1 MIAFVFPGQGSQYVG
16 MGSDVAEQYPVAA
29 AVIEQ
34 ADELLGMEISRL
46 MREGP
51 AEELTATEVAQ
62 PALLTHSVA
71 VLRVLEAQGLQPDVV
86 AGHSLGEYSA
96 LVAAGALDF
105 ESALQLVQHRGELM
119 AEDGQRVG
127 GMMAAIIGLE
137 GEKVNDVVAEASSGE
152 EVVVVANYNCPGQVV
167 VSGAVPA
174 VERACELAKQ
184 RRAKGSIALKV
195 SGAFHSPLMTGTA
208 EQFSEY
214 LHQAGISDA
223 RIPIVSNVDATV
235 RSDASGIV
243 QALAQQINHS
253 IHWEESV
260 RRMIDMG
267 AKVFV
272 EVGPKRVLS
281 KMIRRIDNTV
291 GAMDTSDGPA
301 IEAVIAELA

>member
-1 MIAFVFPGQGSQYVG
+1 MIAFIFPGQGSQYVG
-16 MGSDVAEQYPVAA
+16 MGVDVAEQYPAVA
-29 AVIEQ
+29 VVVEQ
-34 ADELLGMEISRL
+34 ADAVLDIELSRL

-51 AEELTATEVAQ
+51 AAELTATEVAQ

-105 ESALQLVQHRGELM
+105 ESALQLVRHRGELM

-127 GMMAAIIGLE
+127 GTMAAIIGLDQ
-137 GEKVNDVVAEASSGE
+137 EKVEAVVEEAGSGQ
-152 EVVVVANYNCPGQVV
+152 VLIVANYNCPGQVV
-167 VSGAVPA
+167 VSGAVSA
-174 VERACELAKQ
+174 VERACELAKE
-184 RRAKGSIALKV
+184 RGAKGSIALKV

-208 EQFSEY
+208 QRFGEY

-223 RIPIVSNVDATV
+223 RVPIVSNVDATA

-243 QALAQQINHS
+243 QALARQINHS
-253 IHWEESV
+253 IRWEESV

-267 AKVFV
+267 AEVFV
-272 EVGPKRVLS
+272 EVGPKRVLTR
-281 KMIRRIDNTV
+281 MIRRIDDTV
-291 GAMDTSDGPA
+291 EAMDTSDGEA
-301 IEAVIAELA
+301 IEEVLTKLV

>member
-1 MIAFVFPGQGSQYVG
+1 MIAFIFPGQGSQYVG
-16 MGSDVAEQYPVAA
+16 MGVDVAEQYPAAA

-34 ADELLGMEISRL
+34 ADAVLGIELSRL
-46 MREGP
+46 MGEGP

-71 VLRVLEAQGLQPDVV
+71 VLQVLEAKGLQPDVV

-105 ESALQLVQHRGELM
+105 ESALQLVRHRGDLM

-127 GMMAAIIGLE
+127 GTMAAIIGLE
-137 GEKVNDVVAEASSGE
+137 KEKVEAVVGEACSGQ
-152 EVVVVANYNCPGQVV
+152 VLVVANYNCPGQVV
-167 VSGAVPA
+167 VSGAVSA

-184 RRAKGSIALKV
+184 RGAKGSISLKV

-208 EQFSEY
+208 QRFGKY

-223 RIPIVSNVDATV
+223 RVPIVSNVDATA
-235 RSDASGIV
+235 RSNASGIV
-243 QALAQQINHS
+243 QALARQINHS
-253 IHWEESV
+253 IRWEESV

-272 EVGPKRVLS
+272 EVGPRRVLT
-281 KMIRRIDNTV
+281 KMMGRIDDTV
-291 GAMDTSDGPA
+291 EAMDTSGVQA
-301 IEAVIAELA
+301 IEQVLAKLA

>member
-1 MIAFVFPGQGSQYVG
+1 MIAFIFPGQGSQYVG
-16 MGSDVAEQYPVAA
+16 MGTDVVEQYPAAA

-34 ADELLGMEISRL
+34 ADAVLDIELSRL

-105 ESALQLVQHRGELM
+105 ENALQLVRHRGELM
-119 AEDGQRVG
+119 AQDGRRVG
-127 GMMAAIIGLE
+127 GTMAAIIGLDQ
-137 GEKVNDVVAEASSGE
+137 EKVEAVVEEAGSGQ
-152 EVVVVANYNCPGQVV
+152 VLVVANYNCPGQVV
-167 VSGAVPA
+167 ISGVVSA

-184 RRAKGSIALKV
+184 RGAKGSIALKV

-208 EQFSEY
+208 KRFGEY
-214 LHQAGISDA
+214 LPQAGISDA
-223 RIPIVSNVDATV
+223 CVPVVANVDATA

-243 QALAQQINHS
+243 QALARQINHS
-253 IHWEESV
+253 IRWEESV

-267 AKVFV
+267 AEVFV
-272 EVGPKRVLS
+272 EVGPRRVLS
-281 KMIRRIDNTV
+281 KMIRRIDDIV
-291 GAMDTSDGPA
+291 EAMDTSDKEA
-301 IEAVIAELA
+301 IEEVVTKLA

>member
-1 MIAFVFPGQGSQYVG
+1 MIAFIFPGQGSQYVG
-16 MGSDVAEQYPVAA
+16 MGTDVAKQYPAAA

-34 ADELLGMEISRL
+34 ADAVLDIELSRL

-51 AEELTATEVAQ
+51 AAELTATEVAQ

-96 LVAAGALDF
+96 LVAAGTLDF
-105 ESALQLVQHRGELM
+105 ENALRLVRRRGELM

-127 GMMAAIIGLE
+127 GTMAAIISLDRE
-137 GEKVNDVVAEASSGE
+137 NVEAVVEEAGSADQ
-152 EVVVVANYNCPGQVV
+152 VLVVANYNCPGQVV
-167 VSGAVPA
+167 VSGAVSA

-184 RRAKGSIALKV
+184 RGAKGSIALKV

-208 EQFSEY
+208 ERFGEY
-214 LHQAGISDA
+214 LHLAGISDA
-223 RIPIVSNVDATV
+223 RLPIVSNVDATA

-243 QALAQQINHS
+243 QALARQINHS
-253 IHWEESV
+253 IRWEESV

-267 AKVFV
+267 AEVFV
-272 EVGPKRVLS
+272 EVGPKRVLT
-281 KMIRRIDNTV
+281 KMIRRIDDTV
-291 GAMDTSDGPA
+291 EAMDTSDGEA
-301 IEAVIAELA
+301 IEEVVTKLA